1 MGFGERLKDLRDQ
14 AQHAV
19 ADNKDKI
26 QGAVQSVGEV
36 ANAKTKGK
44 YADKIA
50 KVGEKVN
57 AGVEKIGG
65 TETADTDA
73 SAAPAAT
80 TPESPVNPASADEAA
95 AGFPPEFE

>member
-1 MGFGERLKDLRDQ
+1 MGFGDRLKDLRDQ

-26 QGAVQSVGEV
+26 QGAVQSVGEA

-50 KVGEKVN
+50 KLGEKVS

-65 TETADTDA
+65 DADQDA

-80 TPESPVNPASADEAA
+80 MPHNPVTPASADEAA